1 MTPHVLLARTNSLN
15 IPKIYQVVAP
25 TMNGLDRPDLRC
37 EIAGDGKKGIWLQGK
52 VTAERVFTQ

>member
-15 IPKIYQVVAP
+15 IPKIYQVVTP

-52 VTAERVFTQ
+52 VTA